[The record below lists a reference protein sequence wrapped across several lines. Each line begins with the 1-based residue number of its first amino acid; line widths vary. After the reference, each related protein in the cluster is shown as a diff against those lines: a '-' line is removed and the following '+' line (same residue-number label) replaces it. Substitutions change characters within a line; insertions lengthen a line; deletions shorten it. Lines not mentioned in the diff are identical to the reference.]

1 MQRSPSTSEAQA
13 LRPTP
18 NAPVRSQQQSDFLF
32 STFALIITAILVHAL
47 YVVHIRPRSDAI
59 LAEQFARMR
68 VEPAYVPER
77 SIYIVVREYEPEI
90 CIILMI
96 WSMILLGHRGIDN
109 RKQRQLLASGLL
121 NIPPGMRILPKD
133 TREYARQM
141 EALDPK
147 AQQLLL
153 PRAIVA
159 SLERF
164 GSTENIHDAAEAGRS
179 VCESEAERLDSELSM
194 VRYTVWAIPAIGF
207 VGTVRGI
214 GAALQQAHQAVSG
227 NINGVTEA
235 LGITFNATFTALTS
249 SIIVMF
255 FLHQLQLAQ
264 ERMVLDTEHYLDQ
277 HLLKHMRAS

>member
-1 MQRSPSTSEAQA
+1 VQPSRSTSEPTT
-13 LRPTP
+13 LRAGPRT
-18 NAPVRSQQQSDFLF
+18 QQQNEFLF
-32 STFALIITAILVHAL
+32 STFALIITAILVHAV
-47 YVVHIRPRSDAI
+47 YVVHIRPRGDSI
-59 LAEQFARMR
+59 MAEQFARMR

-77 SIYIVVREYEPEI
+77 SLYIVVHEYEPEV

-96 WSMILLGHRGIDN
+96 WSLILLGHRMINN
-109 RKQRQLLASGLL
+109 REQRKLLASGLL
-121 NIPPGMRILPKD
+121 NVPPGMRILPKD

-147 AQQLLL
+147 LQQLLL

-227 NINGVTEA
+227 NISGVTEA

-264 ERMVLDTEHYLDQ
+264 ERMVLDTEGYLDQ
-277 HLLKHMRAS
+277 HLLRHMRAS

>member
-1 MQRSPSTSEAQA
+1 MQRSQSTSEAQA

-59 LAEQFARMR
+59 LAEQFAKMR
-68 VEPAYVPER
+68 AEPAYVPER

-96 WSMILLGHRGIDN
+96 WSLILLGHRGVNN
-109 RKQRQLLASGLL
+109 RQQRQLLASGLL

-153 PRAIVA
+153 PRP
-159 SLERF
+159 S
-164 GSTENIHDAAEAGRS
+164 S
-179 VCESEAERLDSELSM
+179 RLS
-194 VRYTVWAIPAIGF
+194 
-207 VGTVRGI
+207 
-214 GAALQQAHQAVSG
+214 ALR
-227 NINGVTEA
+227 I
-235 LGITFNATFTALTS
+235 
-249 SIIVMF
+249 
-255 FLHQLQLAQ
+255 
-264 ERMVLDTEHYLDQ
+264 D
-277 HLLKHMRAS
+277 

>member
-1 MQRSPSTSEAQA
+1 MQHSRSTSETSAPAQT
-13 LRPTP
+13 LRAVP
-18 NAPVRSQQQSDFLF
+18 RSSQQSEFLF

-47 YVVHIRPRSDAI
+47 YVVHIRPRGDAI
-59 LAEQFARMR
+59 MAEQFAKMR

-77 SIYIVVREYEPEI
+77 SLYIVVHEYEPEV

-96 WSMILLGHRGIDN
+96 WSLILLGHRMIDN
-109 RKQRQLLASGLL
+109 RAQRKLLASGLL
-121 NIPPGMRILPKD
+121 NVPPGMRILPKD

-147 AQQLLL
+147 TQELLL

-164 GSTENIHDAAEAGRS
+164 GTTENIHDAAEAGRA

-227 NINGVTEA
+227 NISGVTEA

-264 ERMVLDTEHYLDQ
+264 ERMVLDTSGYLDQ
-277 HLLKHMRAS
+277 NLLRHMRAS

>member
-1 MQRSPSTSEAQA
+1 MQPSRSTSEPTT
-13 LRPTP
+13 LRAGPRT
-18 NAPVRSQQQSDFLF
+18 QQQNEFLF
-32 STFALIITAILVHAL
+32 STFALIITAILVHAV
-47 YVVHIRPRSDAI
+47 YVVHIRPRGDSI
-59 LAEQFARMR
+59 MAEQFARMR

-77 SIYIVVREYEPEI
+77 SLYIVVHEYEPEV

-96 WSMILLGHRGIDN
+96 WSLILLGHRMINN
-109 RKQRQLLASGLL
+109 REQRKLLASGLL
-121 NIPPGMRILPKD
+121 NVPPGMRILPKD

-147 AQQLLL
+147 LQQLLL

-227 NINGVTEA
+227 NISGVTEA

-264 ERMVLDTEHYLDQ
+264 ERMVLDTEGYLDQ
-277 HLLKHMRAS
+277 HLLRHMRAS